1 MLDFKIHHPRLYN
14 VMVPQE
20 WALKDIQGIM
30 PDSTLF
36 IGFTD
41 VNDRYV
47 ALLFTKDMYAV
58 EHREELKDSIDQ
70 WVIRALSALKRH
82 APIDEIHEQFARL
95 YEALLKPSER
105 ELEQYDNIVFIPYG
119 ILHYVP
125 FHMLRYADEE
135 NEHHYLMERNRV
147 SYLPSASFLSDLLKE
162 QEPAPQ
168 ELLAF
173 GNADGTLP
181 SAEAE
186 VDLIAQ
192 LFDRSYVCKCD
203 SARKDRFIEMSNDYE
218 LIHLATHGILAYD
231 PRFSHVVL
239 APEIIGNLTVRE
251 IFGLSG
257 HFQKTSLVTL
267 SACET
272 AVEAEPETAGME
284 LVTLSNAFK
293 VAGVPTTIASLW
305 EIADRSTALL
315 MIYFYGN
322 LKDNDMNKLDALRHA
337 QLSML
342 DHEQYAHPFYWA
354 PFVLIGD
361 WQ

>member
-1 MLDFKIHHPRLYN
+1 MLDFKIHYPRLYD
-14 VMVPQE
+14 VLVPRQ
-20 WALKDIQGIM
+20 WVLKDIQNIM

-36 IGFTD
+36 IGFTEA
-41 VNDRYV
+41 NDKYA
-47 ALLFTKDMYAV
+47 ALIFSNDMYTV
-58 EHREELKDSIDQ
+58 EPREELKDSIDQ

-82 APIDEIHEQFARL
+82 APEDEIHEHFAQL
-95 YEALLKPSER
+95 YQALLKPSET
-105 ELEQYDNIVFIPYG
+105 ELTKYDNIVFIPYG

-135 NEHHYLMERNRV
+135 GNHHYLMERNRV
-147 SYLPSASFLSDLLKE
+147 SYLPSASFLTDLLKE
-162 QEPAPQ
+162 QEEAPQ

-181 SAEAE
+181 SAELE

-192 LFDRSYVCKCD
+192 LFERSYVCKCD
-203 SARKDRFIEMSNDYE
+203 SARKDRFIEMSKDYE
-218 LIHLATHGILAYD
+218 MIHLATHGILDYD
-231 PRFSHVVL
+231 PRFSHIVL
-239 APEIIGNLTVRE
+239 APEVVGNLTVRE

-257 HFQKTSLVTL
+257 YFQKTSLVTL

-305 EIADRSTALL
+305 EIADRSTAVL
-315 MIYFYGN
+315 MKDFYRN
-322 LKDNDMNKLDALRHA
+322 LKDNNMDKLDALRQA

-342 DHEQYAHPFYWA
+342 DHQDYAHPFYWA
-354 PFVLIGD
+354 PFILIGD

>member
-1 MLDFKIHHPRLYN
+1 
-14 VMVPQE
+14 
-20 WALKDIQGIM
+20 
-30 PDSTLF
+30 
-36 IGFTD
+36 
-41 VNDRYV
+41 
-47 ALLFTKDMYAV
+47 
-58 EHREELKDSIDQ
+58 
-70 WVIRALSALKRH
+70 
-82 APIDEIHEQFARL
+82 
-95 YEALLKPSER
+95 
-105 ELEQYDNIVFIPYG
+105 
-119 ILHYVP
+119 
-125 FHMLRYADEE
+125 MLRYVDEE
-135 NEHHYLMERNRV
+135 GNHHYLMERNRV
-147 SYLPSASFLSDLLKE
+147 SYLPSASFLTDLMKE
-162 QEPAPQ
+162 QEEAPQ

-181 SAEAE
+181 NAELE

-192 LFDRSYVCKCD
+192 LFDRPYVGKCD
-203 SARKDRFIEMSNDYE
+203 SARKDRFLQMANDYA

-231 PRFSHVVL
+231 PRFSHIVL
-239 APEIIGNLTVRE
+239 APEFEGNLTVRE

-257 HFQKTSLVTL
+257 YFQKTSLVTL

-272 AVEAEPETAGME
+272 AVEAEPEKAGME

-315 MIYFYGN
+315 MQDFYKN
-322 LKDNDMNKLDALRHA
+322 LKDNNMDKLDALRHA

-342 DHEQYAHPFYWA
+342 DHENYAHPYYWA